1 MMVAQAI
8 FKNLSGSATK
18 VPRIL
23 FAFAAM
29 TQQVQPV
36 AHESSPNTKKMKE
49 KAAQIRKSF
58 QRPKFWVM
66 GFGWCLAACA
76 GAANVVAF
84 KSWNLYASHV
94 TGSTSAM
101 AFRLEGYHQGEY
113 GSESLK
119 EACLLVF
126 SFLCG
131 AYACGLLID
140 KNQVH
145 FGGKAF
151 YGLALV
157 LNSSLLASAA
167 LHSRQ
172 VAPCLPSGR
181 SMRLAECH
189 VHLPLWCHYSHHTC
203 NWHYD

>member
-1 MMVAQAI
+1 
-8 FKNLSGSATK
+8 
-18 VPRIL
+18 
-23 FAFAAM
+23 
-29 TQQVQPV
+29 
-36 AHESSPNTKKMKE
+36 
-49 KAAQIRKSF
+49 
-58 QRPKFWVM
+58 
-66 GFGWCLAACA
+66 
-76 GAANVVAF
+76 
-84 KSWNLYASHV
+84 
-94 TGSTSAM
+94 M

-167 LHSRQ
+167 FIPGRLLPVCP
-172 VAPCLPSGR
+172 VAAACGLQNAMCTSHFGAIIRTTHVSCLLYTSSCSESPVARWQR
-181 SMRLAECH
+181 SYVFRYEVAQMF
-189 VHLPLWCHYSHHTC
+189 
-203 NWHYD
+203 NWAVAIARCLVARKFKKQEKPKKEEKITKSKKKKKKN